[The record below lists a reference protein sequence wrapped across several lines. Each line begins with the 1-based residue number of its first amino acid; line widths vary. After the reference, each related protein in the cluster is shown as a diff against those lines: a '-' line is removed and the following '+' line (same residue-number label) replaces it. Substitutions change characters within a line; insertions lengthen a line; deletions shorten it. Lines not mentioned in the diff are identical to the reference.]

1 MGPGLKT
8 TTSMCG
14 NSVSSFRG
22 LRDLS
27 RDRTVQATLRRQ
39 RFIHYELC
47 QKSVSA
53 HFPLEAKRS
62 GGVQYNPLLKIR
74 PPIFNYICT
83 KSKNTN
89 TIILHLCL
97 SEIKTGRLKKS
108 EIRLNV

>member
-14 NSVSSFRG
+14 NSVSSFKG

-39 RFIHYELC
+39 RFIHYDSFKKLC

-53 HFPLEAKRS
+53 HFPLEAK
-62 GGVQYNPLLKIR
+62 
-74 PPIFNYICT
+74 
-83 KSKNTN
+83 
-89 TIILHLCL
+89 
-97 SEIKTGRLKKS
+97 
-108 EIRLNV
+108 